1 MSCQYPILV
10 FVLSFLA
17 ISPIHAGDW
26 PMWRY
31 DAGCSAVSPH
41 ALPEGLKLH
50 WVRQLPESQPAWPA
64 SQPKLQ
70 FDRFYQP
77 VVMGHRLFVGSNVN
91 DSVAAYDTRSG
102 NELWRFFTEAPVRFA
117 PVTANGKVYAIS
129 DDGFLYCL
137 NAESGA
143 LLWKV
148 NGGPTRRPI
157 IGNDRLVS
165 TWPARGGVVLADGVL
180 YFAASIWPSMGIFI
194 HAVDAETGRIL
205 WTNSETGSR
214 YMVHPHG
221 AASFGSIVPQGYLAV
236 SGNYLV
242 VPGGRSLPAVFNR
255 KTGELIHF
263 NFGGK
268 SSGGFQ
274 VMAAGD
280 CYCVGGDV
288 YRLKDGNPLT
298 RLDARLMTDEFAI
311 ALERDFLQ
319 IQSLAG
325 EIKTETT
332 TDRKGKKQ
340 SKVSF
345 APHQKRF
352 VPRGSELPDEI
363 YCRAGNRLFLGEKNK
378 VASMEFDPQSK
389 KPLQV
394 NWSAKVEGT
403 PTTMI
408 AADDRLF
415 VVTAEAKLYC
425 FAALD
430 QEAIRHDLNRTP
442 LSKSSDKG
450 TTIAKSAIKASKTK
464 AGYAVALGIG
474 SGRIIEEIIGQT
486 NFHLVA
492 VETDQ
497 KKRNRLQNQMSDAG
511 LYGTR
516 LAVFSG
522 NPTAFPYPPYFA
534 NLIVTEDA
542 ALSHQLIQ
550 VEPLRHVF
558 QALRP
563 YGGVLV
569 LPTTDAQHQSIQ
581 QTLNQ
586 HAEIFDGA
594 QLDREGDL
602 TFLRRVGP
610 LPKSAEWSH
619 QYGDATNSVVSKDQL
634 VKAPLGVLWF
644 GGPSNDKVLPRHGH
658 GPSPQV
664 AGGRLVIEG
673 PDMLRAVDVYTGRV
687 HWEKDLPGVG
697 DYYNVTSHFSGAG
710 EVGSNYVTLGD
721 QVFVIHNDKILEL
734 NAETGET
741 RYTYELPK
749 IPGNPQP
756 HWGYL
761 AAAGPRL
768 VATSSPVKLPGTSTR
783 TSSKPVVPKDYHT
796 IIKPHSSWQFLAGS
810 DPQDNWT
817 QSADSTKTWK
827 QGTAGFGYG
836 DGDDR
841 TVLKTMPGRF
851 ARVYVRKEIPGS
863 EMQNLKEL
871 ALAINYDDAFIAYLN
886 GHEIARINVGK
897 GNGKNAS
904 RIGSHEAKGYELV
917 PIKNFQKL
925 IREGKNVLA
934 IEGHNTST
942 TSSDFTLDPYLV
954 GKPAGNSPL
963 AKAEKE
969 TKDSSAT
976 KKLSAMLESASKSS
990 SSRRLVVFDRKT
1002 HRELWNREAVYS
1014 FRHNGIV
1021 VTENHIFCIDSLSPD
1036 QLQTLK
1042 RRGVQATGEPRLLA
1056 LDAQTGDVIWST
1068 TKNVFG
1074 TFLNYSTE
1082 HDVLLQAGSAYRDRA
1097 KDEVGTGMIA
1107 YRGST
1112 GDVLWQDLK
1121 LSYNG
1126 PCLLW
1131 KDKIIT
1137 NGAKG
1142 FQLGLLDGEKTGWS
1156 FSRMYGCNTVLGSEH
1171 LLTFRS
1177 GAAGFCDLTGDSGT
1191 GNLGGFRSS
1200 CTSNLIAADGV
1211 LNAPDYT
1218 RTCSCAYQNQTS
1230 VAWIH
1235 MPDADAWT
1243 FSSLGSTDDLERI
1256 GWNLGAPGDRR
1267 STEGTLWLEYPNE
1280 GGPSPRLDVKLEP
1293 KQIDWFEDHASTIE
1307 GESLPWVAASGG
1319 EGVRKL
1325 TLAVPDGLAKHQ
1337 SWNVRLYFRE
1347 PRSLEPG
1354 QRVFSIEIQG
1364 DRVADNC
1371 DVMRESGGANISLTK
1386 SFKDI
1391 LSGKSLT
1398 VELTPTNGSK
1408 PPIIS
1413 GVEILPQ
1420 TENAKSE

>member
-1 MSCQYPILV
+1 MSDRWSLV
-10 FVLSFLA
+10 VVLMTFSA
-17 ISPIHAGDW
+17 VSPATAGDW
-26 PMWRY
+26 PMWRH
-31 DAGCSAVSPH
+31 DANRSAVSPE
-41 ALPEGLKLH
+41 ALPDGLQLQ
-50 WVRQLPESQPAWPA
+50 WVRQLPESKPAWPA
-64 SQPKLQ
+64 SQQKLQ

-91 DSVAAYDTRSG
+91 DSLTAYDTRTG
-102 NELWRFFTEAPVRFA
+102 NELWRFFTEGPVRFA
-117 PVTANGKVYAIS
+117 PVAAQGKVYAVS

-137 NAESGA
+137 NAETGKR
-143 LLWKV
+143 LWRV
-148 NGGPTRRPI
+148 NGGPAHRPI

-214 YMVHPHG
+214 YTVHPHG

-236 SGNYLV
+236 SGDYLV

-280 CYCVGGDV
+280 CYCVGGEF
-288 YRLKDGNPLT
+288 YQLKDGKPLT
-298 RLDARLMTDEFAI
+298 RMDASLMTDEEAF
-311 ALERDFLQ
+311 ALEGDFLQ
-319 IQSLAG
+319 IQSLSG
-325 EIKTETT
+325 DFKTETT
-332 TDRKGKKQ
+332 TDRKGQKQ
-340 SKVSF
+340 TKESF
-345 APHQKRF
+345 SPRHKRF
-352 VPRGSELPDEI
+352 VPRGRDLPDQI
-363 YCRAGNRLFLGEKNK
+363 FCRAGNRLYLGEKNRI
-378 VASMEFDPQSK
+378 ASVELADQSK
-389 KPLQV
+389 QPLKV
-394 NWSAKVEGT
+394 NWSAPLEGT

-415 VVTAEAKLYC
+415 VVTAESQLYC
-425 FAALD
+425 FGAAQQPVARHESPHQSLPNSSEEWTANAKPFI
-430 QEAIRHDLNRTP
+430 EA
-442 LSKSSDKG
+442 SES
-450 TTIAKSAIKASKTK
+450 K
-464 AGYAVALGIG
+464 AGYAVSLGIG
-474 SGRIIEEIIGQT
+474 SGRLIEELIGQT
-486 NFHLVA
+486 NLHLIA
-492 VETDQ
+492 VETDEQ
-497 KKRNRLQNQMSDAG
+497 KQSQLRTRMNQAG

-516 LAVFSG
+516 IAVFAG
-522 NPTAFPYPPYFA
+522 QPAAFPYPPYFA
-534 NLIVTEDA
+534 NLMVTEEPA
-542 ALSHQLIQ
+542 VSQQLT
-550 VEPLRHVF
+550 ERKPLKHVF

-569 LPTTDAQHQSIQ
+569 LPTTETQHQSIQ
-581 QTLNQ
+581 QLLEQ
-586 HAEIFDGA
+586 HAETFEGA
-594 QLDREGDL
+594 KLERQGNL

-610 LPKSAEWSH
+610 LPKSGEWSH

-697 DYYNVTSHFSGAG
+697 DYYNVTRHFSGAG
-710 EVGSNYVTLGD
+710 EVGSNYVTLRD
-721 QVFVIHNDKILEL
+721 QVFVIHEDKILEL

-741 RYTYELPK
+741 AFAYELPTG
-749 IPGNPQP
+749 PNNSQQP
-756 HWGYL
+756 HWGFL
-761 AAAGPRL
+761 ASAGPRL
-768 VATSSPVKLPGTSTR
+768 VATSSPIKLSGSSTEANN
-783 TSSKPVVPKDYHT
+783 KPTIPKDYRA
-796 IIKPHSSWQFLAGS
+796 IIKPQASWHYLVEN
-810 DPQDNWT
+810 DPPDDWT
-817 QSADSTKTWK
+817 QSAEVTKAWK
-827 QGTAGFGYG
+827 QGPAGFGYG

-841 TVLKTMPGRF
+841 TELKTMRGRYS
-851 ARVYVRKEIPGS
+851 RVYVRKGIPGS
-863 EMQNLKEL
+863 ELKNLKSL

-886 GHEIARINVGK
+886 GHEIARINVGQGRGAK
-897 GNGKNAS
+897 AS
-904 RIGSHEAKGYELV
+904 KIGSHEAQGYELL
-917 PIKNFQKL
+917 PIENFQKL
-925 IREGKNVLA
+925 LREGNNVLA
-934 IEGHNTST
+934 IEGHNTSL

-954 GKPAGNSPL
+954 GKAANEATL
-963 AKAEKE
+963 AKKE
-969 TKDSSAT
+969 TETSPAAKQ
-976 KKLSAMLESASKSS
+976 LSEMLQTAAKSS
-990 SSRRLVVFDRKT
+990 SSRQLVVYDRKT
-1002 HRELWNREAVYS
+1002 RQELWSREAVYS
-1014 FRHNGIV
+1014 FRHNSIV
-1021 VTENHIFCIDSLSPD
+1021 VTEDRIFCIDSLSPD

-1042 RRGVQATGEPRLLA
+1042 RRGIQATGEPRLLA
-1056 LDAQTGDVIWST
+1056 LDAQTGRVIWST
-1068 TKNVFG
+1068 TENVFG

-1082 HDVLLQAGSAYRDRA
+1082 YDVLLQAGSAYRDRA
-1097 KDEVGTGMIA
+1097 SDEVGTGMVA

-1137 NGAKG
+1137 NGTNG
-1142 FQLGLLDGEKTGWS
+1142 FQLGLLDGKKTGWN

-1177 GAAGFCDLTGDSGT
+1177 GAAGFCDLANNSGT

-1218 RTCSCAYQNQTS
+1218 RTCTCAYQNQTS

-1243 FSSLGSTDDLERI
+1243 FSSLGSTDDLDRI

-1267 STEGTLWLEYPNE
+1267 STDGTLWLEYPNQ
-1280 GGPSPRLDVKLEP
+1280 GGPSPRLDVELEP
-1293 KQIDWFEDHASTIE
+1293 RDIAWFEDHPSTIE

-1325 TLAVPDGLAKHQ
+1325 SLAVPDALAQQ
-1337 SWNVRLYFRE
+1337 SSWTVRLYFNE
-1347 PRSLEPG
+1347 PRPLEAG
-1354 QRVFSIEIQG
+1354 QRVFSIQLQG
-1364 DRVADNC
+1364 KVVAETC
-1371 DVMRESGGANISLTK
+1371 DVVREAGGANTTLAK
-1386 SFKDI
+1386 SFENIASDNY
-1391 LSGKSLT
+1391 LT
-1398 VELTPTNGSK
+1398 VELTPINDSSK
-1408 PPIIS
+1408 PPILS
-1413 GVEILPQ
+1413 GVEILPD
-1420 TENAKSE
+1420 TNSR